1 MTETQARRDPDFY
14 FSFRTFQRVDSPS
27 TNHIIKVEDTLFR
40 VPRHLFLMPE
50 ANLQPVRQGTDNDDD
65 LVVLGAD
72 IKKNDFLQLVRAI
85 YPKQYNTP
93 EKLGPE
99 EWLAVLKLSEAFR
112 LDDVRQKAARNLKE
126 NFFAGDPVK
135 ALLCAKENALDDW
148 IDPLI
153 KKIVEAK
160 RSLTPEEL
168 NDVGIPLAMKIA
180 WAQGAAGSPIPETP
194 TSPAEVSASPSI
206 GKKKRGKKR
215 NE

>member
-1 MTETQARRDPDFY
+1 MTETQPQRDPDFY
-14 FSFRTFQRVDSPS
+14 FSFRTFQ
-27 TNHIIKVEDTLFR
+27 VEDTLFR
-40 VPRHLFLMPE
+40 VPRHLFLMPG
-50 ANLQPVRQGTDNDDD
+50 ASLQPVRQGTDNDDD
-65 LVVLGAD
+65 LVVLGAN

-93 EKLGPE
+93 EKLSPD
-99 EWLAVLKLSEAFR
+99 EWLAVLKLSEAFK

-126 NFFAGDPVK
+126 KFFAGDPVK

-153 KKIVEAK
+153 KKIVDTK

-168 NDVGIPLAMKIA
+168 TNVGIPLAMKIA

-194 TSPAEVSASPSI
+194 TTPIEVSASPSVGG
-206 GKKKRGKKR
+206 GKKKKGRR
-215 NE
+215 